1 MVWHGVQSN
10 LCSMAARFYSCK
22 AAVFIGFHL
31 IAVTV
36 MLWVIPLL
44 DKAAQ
49 IARGSNKTHE
59 AVVTKEKGGQINHRS
74 VDRRSIRSPEV
85 LEGQGVSPPKIA
97 VYHTFWILG
106 FRTTSIK
113 WTIPYPIPMDGFHP
127 HPFQRAAFQ
136 QGFSR
141 GKALRATVES
151 AVFNAEL
158 QWLGAT
164 KGGGLFLDP

>member
-1 MVWHGVQSN
+1 MFDGSAFLLVQGRCIHRVSFDSCN
-10 LCSMAARFYSCK
+10 SHAVSDTIVGQGCPDCPRFQQNPRSCCHQREGWTDQSQIGGSAVNPVARS
-22 AAVFIGFHL
+22 
-31 IAVTV
+31 T
-36 MLWVIPLL
+36 
-44 DKAAQ
+44 
-49 IARGSNKTHE
+49 
-59 AVVTKEKGGQINHRS
+59 
-74 VDRRSIRSPEV
+74 RRS
-85 LEGQGVSPPKIA
+85 GVSPPKIA

-158 QWLGAT
+158 Q
-164 KGGGLFLDP
+164 